1 LPINDEDVIPV
12 GGLKMRKAVMVSVIA
27 TIRPDKLFVK
37 AIKKLKDYN
46 AIIIEANEEIRVV
59 KFALALKFYPF
70 IAEFLEEYS
79 STSQYQVLTFISH
92 GYTAAKL
99 KEFYIEAKEPF
110 KLWLIPPPNS
120 YIRIIGLVKTKH
132 NNVMVEFY
140 PRRSRKKGLLYLRYI
155 GEKGENVYS
164 YTMLTQTLAYVMFKD
179 KDEFY
184 EYIEKASKAL
194 SEAERFIRNTLK
206 KLSTR

>member
-1 LPINDEDVIPV
+1 MPINDEDVIPV

-46 AIIIEANEEIRVV
+46 ATIIEANEESRVV

-110 KLWLIPPPNS
+110 KLWLISPPNS

-164 YTMLTQTLAYVMFKD
+164 YTTLTQTLAYVMFND

-194 SEAERFIRNTLK
+194 SEAERFIRNSLK
-206 KLSTR
+206 KLRTR